1 MPNDVA
7 GGSVPKLQRALG
19 LRDLVLFN
27 IAAVLG
33 LRWLS
38 VAAQIGPSSLVLW
51 ALALLVFFL
60 PLALTVVEASSRL
73 PGEGGFYL
81 WSKAAFGDL
90 HAFIAGW
97 SYWIGNLVF
106 FPSLLLFGAGIAV
119 YVPGDRWLSLGSNP
133 VYNGVFCLAVLWG
146 TTLLNIY
153 GLQRAK
159 WLQNVGASATWIIA
173 AAIVLAGIAAWF
185 RFGAATPIT
194 VSNLKPDFGSF
205 AALAT
210 FATIAL
216 AYEGMELG
224 PVLGGEIREP
234 RKTIPRAV
242 IIAGAFV
249 ALAYIAGTAALLVAL
264 PGKRIDL
271 IAGIPQALASVGDR
285 LGLVWF
291 GVAAAVLL
299 TLSQLGGLGAWITGT
314 ARLPFVV
321 GIDRYLP
328 KPMARLHPKHATP
341 HVALLTQGVLV
352 SLVLV
357 GALSGSTIHQS
368 YLVLIDMTQILT
380 FIPLLYIFA
389 SLPVLRRSRIGD
401 GDGVIR
407 AIPGG
412 QAGCWLVCGVGFAI
426 TLLALVT
433 SLAPPAHDRHP
444 GLFFFKVGGGC
455 ALLLGIGMVFYLR
468 GRLDWRANRP
478 MPDIVGPP

>member
-1 MPNDVA
+1 MEAESTDCPA
-7 GGSVPKLQRALG
+7 PALHRALG

-51 ALALLVFFL
+51 VLALLLFFL
-60 PLALTVVEASSRL
+60 PLGLTVVEASSRL

-97 SYWIGNLVF
+97 SYWVANLVF

-119 YVPGDRWLSLGSNP
+119 YVAGGRWLPLAGNP
-133 VYNGVFCLAVLWG
+133 AYNGVFCLALLWG
-146 TTLLNIY
+146 ATVLNVY

-159 WLQNVGASATWIIA
+159 WLQNLGATATWVIA
-173 AAIVLAGIAAWF
+173 VGIVLAGIAAWI
-185 RFGAATPIT
+185 RFGTATPVT
-194 VSNLKPDFGSF
+194 ASDLKPDFGSF

-224 PVLGGEIREP
+224 PVLGGEIHEP
-234 RKTIPRAV
+234 RRTIPRAV
-242 IIAGAFV
+242 ILAGAFI
-249 ALAYIAGTAALLVAL
+249 ALAYIAGTASLLVAL
-264 PGKRIDL
+264 PGQQIDL
-271 IAGIPQALASVGDR
+271 IAGIPQALASVGNR

-291 GVAAAVLL
+291 GVAAAALL

-328 KPMARLHPKHATP
+328 RPMARLHPKYATP
-341 HVALLTQGVLV
+341 HVALLTQAAIV
-352 SLVLV
+352 SIVLV
-357 GALSGSTIHQS
+357 GALSGSTIHES

-380 FIPLLYIFA
+380 FIPLLYLFA
-389 SLPVLRRSRIGD
+389 ALPALRRRHIGD
-401 GDGVIR
+401 GEGAIKS
-407 AIPGG
+407 IPGG
-412 QAGCWLVCGVGFAI
+412 HVGCWLVCGAGFAV
-426 TLLALVT
+426 TLLALIT
-433 SLAPPAHDRHP
+433 SFAPPARAHHP
-444 GLFFFKVGGGC
+444 SLFFLKVGGGC
-455 ALLLGIGMVFYLR
+455 CLMIGIGLVFYRR
-468 GRLDWRANRP
+468 GRRALREESARSGF
-478 MPDIVGPP
+478 VAAA

>member
-1 MPNDVA
+1 MATDPA
-7 GGSVPKLQRALG
+7 GAAAPKLHRALG

-51 ALALLVFFL
+51 ALALVVFFL
-60 PLALTVVEASSRL
+60 PLGLTVVEASSRL

-97 SYWIGNLVF
+97 SYWVANLVF
-106 FPSLLLFGAGIAV
+106 FPSLLLFSAGIAV
-119 YVPGDRWLSLGSNP
+119 YVAGDRWLALASNP
-133 VYNGVFCLAVLWG
+133 VYNGVFCLTVLWG
-146 TTLLNIY
+146 ATLLNIH

-159 WLQNVGASATWIIA
+159 WLQNVGATATWTIA
-173 AAIVLAGIAAWF
+173 VVIVLAGIAAWF
-185 RFGAATPIT
+185 RFGTATPIT
-194 VSNLKPDFGSF
+194 ATNLQPDFGSF

-242 IIAGAFV
+242 IVAGAFI
-249 ALAYIAGTAALLVAL
+249 ALAYIGGTAALLVAL
-264 PGKRIDL
+264 PGRQIDL
-271 IAGIPQALASVGDR
+271 IAGIPQALASVGNR
-285 LGLVWF
+285 LGLAWF
-291 GVAAAVLL
+291 GVAAAALL
-299 TLSQLGGLGAWITGT
+299 TLGQLGALGAWITGT

-328 KPMARLHPKHATP
+328 KPMATLHPKYATP
-341 HVALLTQGVLV
+341 HVALLTQSVIV
-352 SLVLV
+352 SVVLV
-357 GALSGSTIHQS
+357 GALSGSTIHES
-368 YLVLIDMTQILT
+368 YLLLIDLTQILT

-389 SLPVLRRSRIGD
+389 SLPVLRSRHVGD
-401 GDGVIR
+401 GEGVIKG
-407 AIPGG
+407 IPGG
-412 QAGCWLVCGVGFAI
+412 TVGCWLVCGAGFAV
-426 TLLALVT
+426 TLLALIT
-433 SLAPPAHDRHP
+433 SFTPPAHDHHP
-444 GLFFFKVGGGC
+444 GLFFLKVGGGC
-455 ALLLGIGMVFYLR
+455 CLMIGIGLVFHWSGRRTLR
-468 GRLDWRANRP
+468 AKPALSGV
-478 MPDIVGPP
+478 VGEP

>member
-1 MPNDVA
+1 MSIDVA
-7 GGSVPKLQRALG
+7 GGSAPKLHRALG

-38 VAAQIGPSSLVLW
+38 VAAQIGPSSLALW

-60 PLALTVVEASSRL
+60 PLGLTVVEASSRL

-97 SYWIGNLVF
+97 SYWVGNLVF

-119 YVPGDRWLSLGSNP
+119 YVAGDRWLPLGGNP
-133 VYNGVFCLAVLWG
+133 VYNGVFGLAVLWG
-146 TTLLNIY
+146 ATLLNIY

-159 WLQNVGASATWIIA
+159 WLQNVGAIATWVIA
-173 AAIVLAGIAAWF
+173 VAIVLAGMAAWF

-194 VSNLKPDFGSF
+194 ASNLKPDFGSF

-242 IIAGAFV
+242 AIAGAFI
-249 ALAYIAGTAALLVAL
+249 ALAYITGTAALLVAL
-264 PGKRIDL
+264 PHKHIDL

-285 LGLVWF
+285 LGLAWF

-328 KPMARLHPKHATP
+328 KPMAKLHPQHATP
-341 HVALLTQGVLV
+341 HVALLIQAAIVSVVL
-352 SLVLV
+352 L

-368 YLVLIDMTQILT
+368 YLILIDMTQILT

-389 SLPVLRRSRIGD
+389 SLPVLRRGRIGE
-401 GDGVIR
+401 GDGVIKV
-407 AIPGG
+407 PGG
-412 QAGCWLVCGVGFAI
+412 AAGCWLVCGAGFAV

-433 SLAPPAHDRHP
+433 SLAPPTHDQHP
-444 GLFFFKVGGGC
+444 ALFFLKVGGGC

-468 GRLDWRANRP
+468 GHRNWRAERP
-478 MPDIVGPP
+478 VPDIVEGS